1 MKARKNENLQACYIF
16 TNLYPFAHVVFW
28 QNNKI
33 MLGVAE
39 IDV

>member
-1 MKARKNENLQACYIF
+1 MRTYEHVTYLPII
-16 TNLYPFAHVVFW
+16 YPFAHVVFW

-33 MLGVAE
+33 MLGVAG